1 MPIRLFASAIEHPTK
16 TNKIDAAV
24 SVEDPATTNP
34 RVTPKKKR
42 KIPSISRTF
51 LPWPAGKE
59 NTNPGSQP
67 PSYLELEH
75 HLAMQTVLK
84 YLDKKPARL
93 EKQLSDQ
100 IETRGGVDWP
110 SHF

>member
-1 MPIRLFASAIEHPTK
+1 
-16 TNKIDAAV
+16 
-24 SVEDPATTNP
+24 
-34 RVTPKKKR
+34 
-42 KIPSISRTF
+42 
-51 LPWPAGKE
+51 
-59 NTNPGSQP
+59 
-67 PSYLELEH
+67 
-75 HLAMQTVLK
+75 MQTVLK